1 MRTSIATVSLG
12 GTLDEK
18 LAVTAA
24 AGFDAIELFGP
35 DLLKTSLTARAVRA
49 RAESLGLA
57 IDLFQPLRDAGDER
71 RAQLMLALAE
81 QLGAPTLLVC
91 SDVRPNAIAD
101 DARLAEQLH
110 GLAELATGH
119 GVRIAFEA
127 LAWGTHVNTYEHAW
141 RIVELADHPALGT
154 CLDSFHILARGD
166 DPAGIRDIPGD
177 KLFFLQLADAPHMQ
191 IDVLQWSR
199 HHRCFPGEGD
209 FDLETFVGHV
219 LATGYRG
226 PLSLEIFNDDPA
238 PSALAA
244 RRSLQQLE
252 RGERLTHV

>member
-1 MRTSIATVSLG
+1 MRTSIATVSLR

-18 LAVTAA
+18 LDAVAA

-35 DLLKTSLTARAVRA
+35 DLLKTALTAREVRA
-49 RAESLGLA
+49 RAEALGLS

-91 SDVRPNAIAD
+91 SDVRPDAIAD
-101 DARLAEQLH
+101 DARLAEQLYD
-110 GLAELATGH
+110 LAEQATGY

-127 LAWGTHVNTYEHAW
+127 LAWGTYVNTYEHAW

-166 DPAGIRDIPGD
+166 DPAGIRAIGGQ
-177 KLFFLQLADAPHMQ
+177 KIFFLQLADAPRL
-191 IDVLQWSR
+191 DLPVLEWSR

-209 FDLETFVGHV
+209 FDLDTFVGHV
-219 LATGYRG
+219 LATGYDG

-244 RRSLQQLE
+244 RRSLMQFK
-252 RGERLTHV
+252 RGETLAHV